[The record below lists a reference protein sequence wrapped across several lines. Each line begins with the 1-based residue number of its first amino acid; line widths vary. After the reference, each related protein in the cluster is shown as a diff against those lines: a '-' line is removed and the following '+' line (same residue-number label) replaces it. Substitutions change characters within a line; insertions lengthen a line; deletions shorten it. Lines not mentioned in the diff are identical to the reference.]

1 MNLSVENITVKINK
15 VDIVKSI
22 SLHAQK
28 GDFVGI
34 LGPNGSGKSTF
45 LKSIYGV
52 LNYDNGYIKLDGKD
66 IKTISLSDIAKD
78 MAVVGQFNTINF
90 DLSVF
95 DILLMG
101 RSPHLGTWKKESEE
115 DYKIALNAIKK
126 VGMEK
131 SLDRSFATL
140 SGGEKQRVVLARA
153 LTQQPQVLILDE
165 PTNHLDI
172 KYQIEILSLVKDL
185 GICVVAAL
193 HDLSLAAQFCNEI
206 YIIKHGELIAKGK
219 PKDIITA
226 NMVKEVYEIDCDIV
240 YNENTGA
247 MMISYYP
254 FQTK

>member
-1 MNLSVENITVKINK
+1 MNLSVENVTVKINK
-15 VDIVKSI
+15 VDIVKSV

-52 LNYDNGYIKLDGKD
+52 LNYDKGCIKLDGKD
-66 IKTISLSDIAKD
+66 IKTINLSDIAKD
-78 MAVVGQFNTINF
+78 MAVVGQFNNINF
-90 DLSVF
+90 DRSVF

-101 RSPHLGTWKKESEE
+101 RSPHLGTFKKESEK

-140 SGGEKQRVVLARA
+140 SGGEKQRVILARA

-240 YNENTGA
+240 YNEKTEA

-254 FQTK
+254 LITK

>member
-1 MNLSVENITVKINK
+1 MNLSVENVTVKINK
-15 VDIVKSI
+15 VDIVKSV

-52 LNYDNGYIKLDGKD
+52 LNYDKGCIKLDGKD
-66 IKTISLSDIAKD
+66 IKTINLSDIAKD
-78 MAVVGQFNTINF
+78 MAVVGQFNNINF

-101 RSPHLGTWKKESEE
+101 RSPHLGTFKKESEK

-140 SGGEKQRVVLARA
+140 SGGEKQRVILARA

-206 YIIKHGELIAKGK
+206 YIIKKGQLIAKGK
-219 PKDIITA
+219 PKDIITP
-226 NMVKEVYEIDCDIV
+226 NMVREVYEIDCDIV
-240 YNENTGA
+240 YNEKTEA

-254 FQTK
+254 LKTK

>member
-52 LNYDNGYIKLDGKD
+52 LNYDNGCIKLDGKD

-193 HDLSLAAQFCNEI
+193 HDLALAAQFCNEI
-206 YIIKHGELIAKGK
+206 YLIKNGELRACGK
-219 PKDIITA
+219 PKDIITTE
-226 NMVKEVYEIDCDIV
+226 MVKEVYEIDCDIV

>member
-52 LNYDNGYIKLDGKD
+52 LNYDNGCIKLDGKD

-165 PTNHLDI
+165 PTSHLDI

>member
-52 LNYDNGYIKLDGKD
+52 LNYDNGCIKLDGTD

>member
-52 LNYDNGYIKLDGKD
+52 LNYDNGCIKLDGKD

-126 VGMEK
+126 VGME
-131 SLDRSFATL
+131 RSFATL

>member
-52 LNYDNGYIKLDGKD
+52 LNYDNGCIKLDGKD

-101 RSPHLGTWKKESEE
+101 RSPHLGTWKKDSEE
-115 DYKIALNAIKK
+115 DYKIAFYAIKK

>member
-1 MNLSVENITVKINK
+1 MNLSVENVTVKINK
-15 VDIVKSI
+15 VDIVKSV

-52 LNYDNGYIKLDGKD
+52 LNYDKGCIKLDGKD
-66 IKTISLSDIAKD
+66 IKTINLSDIAKD
-78 MAVVGQFNTINF
+78 MAVVGQFNNINF

-101 RSPHLGTWKKESEE
+101 RSPHLGTFKKESEK

-140 SGGEKQRVVLARA
+140 SGGEKQRVILARA

-247 MMISYYP
+247 MLISYYP

>member
-52 LNYDNGYIKLDGKD
+52 LNYDNGCIKLDGKD

-126 VGMEK
+126 VGMET

>member
-52 LNYDNGYIKLDGKD
+52 LNYDNGCIKLDGKD

-193 HDLSLAAQFCNEI
+193 HYLSLAAQFCNEI